1 MFKKE
6 QQLNFRPPSAIF
18 REIANIQVKAPDTLR
33 ERNLKIQLYFYPP
46 SDTRMRHSRKESFS
60 KKLFKPDKF

>member
-18 REIANIQVKAPDTLR
+18 REIANIQVKSPDTLR
-33 ERNLKIQLYFYPP
+33 EKNLKIQLYFYRP
-46 SDTRMRHSRKESFS
+46 SDTRMRHEKRAF
-60 KKLFKPDKF
+60 